1 MTAGVIQ
8 CVNGD
13 VAVSL
18 DGAPLCSGV
27 WSLVPV
33 PEPFDIAGAD
43 PVLFG
48 QAFLVGFGLIA
59 TAWAAGWC
67 CRTLLSMIR

>member
-1 MTAGVIQ
+1 MTSGVIQ
-8 CVNGD
+8 CVGD
-13 VAVSL
+13 VTVSL

-27 WSLVPV
+27 WTLVPV
-33 PEPFDIAGAD
+33 PEPFDITSAD
-43 PVLFG
+43 PVLLG

-59 TAWAAGWC
+59 TIAIAGWC

>member
-8 CVNGD
+8 CVGD
-13 VAVSL
+13 VTVSL

-27 WSLVPV
+27 WTLVPV
-33 PEPFDIAGAD
+33 PEPFDIASAD

-48 QAFLVGFGLIA
+48 QAFAVGFGLIA
-59 TAWAAGWC
+59 TIAIAGWC

>member
-8 CVNGD
+8 CVDGD

-27 WSLVPV
+27 WTLVPV
-33 PEPFDIAGAD
+33 PQPFDIASAD
-43 PVLFG
+43 PVVLG
-48 QAFLVGFGLIA
+48 QAFVVGFVLIA
-59 TAWAAGWC
+59 SIGVAGWL
-67 CRTLLSMIR
+67 CRILLSMIR

>member
-8 CVNGD
+8 CVGD
-13 VAVSL
+13 VTVSL

-27 WSLVPV
+27 WTLVPV
-33 PEPFDIAGAD
+33 PEPFDIASAD
-43 PVLFG
+43 PVMLG
-48 QAFLVGFGLIA
+48 QAFVVGFGLIVTIA
-59 TAWAAGWC
+59 IAGWC